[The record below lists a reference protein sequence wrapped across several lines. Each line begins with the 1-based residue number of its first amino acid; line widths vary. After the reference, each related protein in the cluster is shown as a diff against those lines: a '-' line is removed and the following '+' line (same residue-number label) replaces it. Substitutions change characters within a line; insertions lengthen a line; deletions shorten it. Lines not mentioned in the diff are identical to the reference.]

1 MTSWGLK
8 HLYKNTE
15 EWRQTDF
22 ERYPKPKLSPDD
34 VETHK
39 LLLWLIRGDECGDV
53 VKEPMS
59 VRGVSRVTASHLPCG
74 DVPSVAG
81 VTKFAKIRGTGL
93 RPLAL
98 PDYGNFTQR
107 TKHFLLSFS

>member
-22 ERYPKPKLSPDD
+22 EKYPKPKLSRDD
-34 VETHK
+34 VETRK
-39 LLLWLIRGDECGDV
+39 LLLWLIRGDESGDV
-53 VKEPMS
+53 VKEPVS
-59 VRGVSRVTASHLPCG
+59 VGRVSGVTASHLTCC
-74 DVPSVAG
+74 DVPPVAG

-93 RPLAL
+93 RPLTL
-98 PDYGNFTQR
+98 SDYGNLTQR